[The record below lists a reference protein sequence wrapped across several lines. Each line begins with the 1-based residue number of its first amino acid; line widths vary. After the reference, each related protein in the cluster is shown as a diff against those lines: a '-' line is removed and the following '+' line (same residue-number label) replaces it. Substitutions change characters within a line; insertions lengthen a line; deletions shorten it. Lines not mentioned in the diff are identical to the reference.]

1 MSGVESPVPFA
12 APLRNAGRSAV
23 RRPLNKAHDQN
34 LNDDDP
40 QEHAYGIDRR
50 VRHGR
55 MIAGDRVV
63 GIVQR
68 HRVGHA
74 AAHDA
79 GYLSEIEFEE
89 PQRQGGYDNDGDE
102 REEESQSDPE
112 HSFGAHDRFDEMGA
126 RFEPQAGQI
135 ERQSQCP
142 EHQVGAQRGV
152 GDDVDAGAEG
162 PDQDA
167 EDDRAAC
174 ESQFD
179 GEADTRYRERDAS
192 QQQAQEQTDENRNQ
206 VGFVELFDGIADIFF
221 GSMIDKTH
229 SKLGKARPW
238 MLYGYIGCAITL
250 VGIFAIPMGMSE
262 FAKYAWFFICY
273 TLLNSVF
280 YTANN
285 IAYSALTALVTKNSK
300 ERVQMGS
307 YRFIFAFGTSLLI
320 QAVTFQFVEAM
331 GGGANGWRT
340 VAIIYAVIGL
350 IVNTISALSV
360 KELSDK
366 ELADNETKTEET
378 RYSFGEAFKILVHN
392 KYYVMITVTY
402 ILQQF
407 YGAMIGVGTYYA
419 KYVLADENM
428 FGTFA
433 WFINIPLIIA
443 LIFTPTIVQKWNG
456 MYKLNKYSYMVATVG
471 RLLVAVAGYM
481 GNIPLML
488 AFTALAA
495 LGQGPW
501 QGDMNAVIASCSEYS
516 WLTKHKHVDGIMY
529 SCTSL
534 GVKIGGGLGTAIV
547 GLLLDFSGFKGT
559 LTVQPDSAINML
571 HIMYLI
577 VPFALDLI
585 ITFILSKMNVEKA
598 NAEIKEKLGI
608 SENEVVME
616 SQN

>member
-1 MSGVESPVPFA
+1 MRRYSIRKLYEESGEGGLEAVNTLYKKLTQRLMFNLHEIDDDYDVFVAFETMNNRGKKLTNLELLKNRLIYLTTLYDDEVFDEKDKSALRKKINDTWKEVYYQLGRNKSVPLSDDDFLRAHWIIYFRYSRKRGDDYIKFLLSKFSSKGIFEKAPVLVETEAESVISDDVTDADDTEVTETEEQEIIEVSKLQPKEIEDYVNSLKDMAKYWYGTYFPFE
-12 APLRNAGRSAV
+12 SANLTPEEQKRV
-23 RRPLNKAHDQN
+23 DRLNRIGIGHFRPLVTAV
-34 LNDDDP
+34 
-40 QEHAYGIDRR
+40 ISRR
-50 VRHGR
+50 D
-55 MIAGDRVV
+55 ISANSRVK
-63 GIVQR
+63 I
-68 HRVGHA
+68 
-74 AAHDA
+74 
-79 GYLSEIEFEE
+79 FE
-89 PQRQGGYDNDGDE
+89 
-102 REEESQSDPE
+102 
-112 HSFGAHDRFDEMGA
+112 A
-126 RFEPQAGQI
+126 
-135 ERQSQCP
+135 
-142 EHQVGAQRGV
+142 
-152 GDDVDAGAEG
+152 
-162 PDQDA
+162 
-167 EDDRAAC
+167 
-174 ESQFD
+174 
-179 GEADTRYRERDAS
+179 
-192 QQQAQEQTDENRNQ
+192 
-206 VGFVELFDGIADIFF
+206 VE
-221 GSMIDKTH
+221 
-229 SKLGKARPW
+229 
-238 MLYGYIGCAITL
+238 
-250 VGIFAIPMGMSE
+250 
-262 FAKYAWFFICY
+262 
-273 TLLNSVF
+273 
-280 YTANN
+280 
-285 IAYSALTALVTKNSK
+285 
-300 ERVQMGS
+300 
-307 YRFIFAFGTSLLI
+307 RFIFVAFRLGNFNAS
-320 QAVTFQFVEAM
+320 
-331 GGGANGWRT
+331 
-340 VAIIYAVIGL
+340 
-350 IVNTISALSV
+350 
-360 KELSDK
+360 
-366 ELADNETKTEET
+366 
-378 RYSFGEAFKILVHN
+378 
-392 KYYVMITVTY
+392 
-402 ILQQF
+402 

>member
-1 MSGVESPVPFA
+1 MSKEKTYLKWYNKVGYGSGDVAGNVVYALLTSFVMIY
-12 APLRNAGRSAV
+12 LTDTIGLNAGVIGVLIAV
-23 RRPLNKAHDQN
+23 SK
-34 LNDDDP
+34 
-40 QEHAYGIDRR
+40 I
-50 VRHGR
+50 
-55 MIAGDRVV
+55 
-63 GIVQR
+63 
-68 HRVGHA
+68 
-74 AAHDA
+74 
-79 GYLSEIEFEE
+79 
-89 PQRQGGYDNDGDE
+89 
-102 REEESQSDPE
+102 
-112 HSFGAHDRFDEMGA
+112 
-126 RFEPQAGQI
+126 
-135 ERQSQCP
+135 
-142 EHQVGAQRGV
+142 
-152 GDDVDAGAEG
+152 
-162 PDQDA
+162 
-167 EDDRAAC
+167 
-174 ESQFD
+174 
-179 GEADTRYRERDAS
+179 
-192 QQQAQEQTDENRNQ
+192 
-206 VGFVELFDGIADIFF
+206 FDGITDIIF
-221 GSMIDKTH
+221 GTLIDKTH
-229 SKLGKARPW
+229 TKMGKAKPW
-238 MLYGYIGCAITL
+238 MLYGFIGCAITL
-250 VGIFAIPMGMSE
+250 IGVFAIPMNMDN
-262 FAKYAWFFICY
+262 FAQYAWFFICY

-360 KELSDK
+360 KELSDE
-366 ELADNETKTEET
+366 ELADSETKTEET
-378 RYSFGEAFKILVHN
+378 KYSFGEAFKILVHN

-419 KYVLADENM
+419 KYILADENM

-577 VPFALDLI
+577 ALDLI
-585 ITFILSKMNVEKA
+585 ITLILSKMNVEKA

-608 SENEVVME
+608 SENEIVME